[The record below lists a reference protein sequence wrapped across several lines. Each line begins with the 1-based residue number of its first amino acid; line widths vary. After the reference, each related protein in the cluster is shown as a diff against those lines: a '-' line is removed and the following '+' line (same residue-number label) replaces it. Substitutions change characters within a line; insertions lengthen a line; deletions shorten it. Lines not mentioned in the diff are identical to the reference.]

1 MDSVA
6 CLGEVVTSSYQD
18 GEHSHWEVTG
28 ESSVREGDTCPLCAR
43 RVPHAKKPASPKT
56 KVFSVRIPLDDA
68 DTFTE
73 LVDATA
79 DHLGIKSAPH
89 HRYAALTAG
98 LVLALQGPANVLSE
112 S

>member
-6 CLGEVVTSSYQD
+6 CLGEVVTRSYD
-18 GEHSHWEVTG
+18 EIENAHWHVEG
-28 ESSVREGDTCPLCAR
+28 ESSVREGDTCPLCSR

-56 KVFSVRIPLDDA
+56 KVFSVRIPVDDSE
-68 DTFTE
+68 TFTE

-79 DHLGIKSAPH
+79 EHLGIKSNPH

-98 LVLALQGPANVLSE
+98 LVLALQGPANVLDE